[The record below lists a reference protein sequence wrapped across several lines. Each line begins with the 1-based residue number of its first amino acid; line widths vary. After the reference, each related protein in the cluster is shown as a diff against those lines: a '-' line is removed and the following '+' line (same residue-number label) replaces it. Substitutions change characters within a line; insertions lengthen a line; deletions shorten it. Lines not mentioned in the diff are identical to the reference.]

1 MKYIILSALT
11 IAYGLQGSAQTSFA
25 MSYPISFPM
34 GSLKDYSST
43 VSYRGFNMEFLHE
56 AKPGVLAGVEVG
68 WNVFYQ
74 RADKMDYKAETATI
88 SGIQFRYTNSVPILA
103 VAKYAITS
111 GDKVASPYAG
121 LGIGTLFTSR
131 STDFGLYRI
140 TIDEWQFCLRPEAGI
155 LLHMQPGTNI
165 MAGVKYYAAFNS
177 NDLDG
182 QSYLSANIG
191 FLFSGW

>member
-1 MKYIILSALT
+1 MKYILLSAL
-11 IAYGLQGSAQTSFA
+11 IVAYGLNGSAQTSFT

-34 GSLKDYSST
+34 GNLKDYTSA

-68 WNVFYQ
+68 WNVFYD
-74 RADKMDYKAETATI
+74 RVDKKDYKATTATI
-88 SGIQFRYTNSVPILA
+88 SGVQFRYTNSVPILA
-103 VAKYAITS
+103 VAKYALTS
-111 GDKVASPYAG
+111 GDKPASPYAG

-140 TIDEWQFCLRPEAGI
+140 TIDEWQFCLRPEAGV
-155 LLHMQPGTNI
+155 LLHPRPGTSI
-165 MAGVKYYAAFNS
+165 MLGVKYYAAFNS

-191 FLFSGW
+191 LLLSGM